1 MPVGRWERSRRR
13 RSSVSCIVM
22 TAPSMMFVSSVYYTC
37 IHDKC
42 ISTLSSCWIDLTQKN
57 GIDVATAAKFRDA
70 SNNLLAAENTFT
82 PLR

>member
-1 MPVGRWERSRRR
+1 MPVGRWERSR

-37 IHDKC
+37 IHGKC

-57 GIDVATAAKFRDA
+57 GIDVATVYAKFRDA
-70 SNNLLAAENTFT
+70 SNNLLAAEITFT